1 MRKMLSDSYNSL
13 KLYLY
18 DKNTS
23 PLFGSLLVSWL
34 AWNYKFIL
42 LLLSNLSYQEKLN
55 MIDLIYGSNYEQYV
69 TGIVGPIA
77 TALIYIFLFPIPSK
91 FVFEYSLKRQ
101 DELNKIKQDINN
113 NQLISLEKSQSLRKK
128 ISELNI
134 EHAKESEENESKIDF
149 LTEKNSELESEIIS
163 LKKQLFD
170 NTITIEKPIDIEGYS
185 EPPNKVEK
193 SYLEIAEDLILDFFD
208 NNENGLVGKTI
219 LLDLLY
225 KRLNLKKYLIEKV
238 FSDLLRTSVLEE
250 NHSNGSA
257 RYRLSLHGIN
267 KLMDSIPSRTFI

>member
-1 MRKMLSDSYNSL
+1 MLSDSYNSL

-34 AWNYKFIL
+34 VWNYKFIL

-69 TGIVGPIA
+69 TGIIGPIA

-91 FVFEYSLKRQ
+91 FVFAYSLKRQ

-128 ISELNI
+128 ISELSI

-170 NTITIEKPIDIEGYS
+170 SASTIEKPIDVEGYS
-185 EPPNKVEK
+185 EPQNKVEK
-193 SYLEIAEDLILDFFD
+193 SYVEIAEDLLLDFFD
-208 NNENGLVGKTI
+208 NNENEFVGKNI
-219 LLDLLY
+219 LLDLIY
-225 KRLNLKKYLIEKV
+225 KRLNLKKYLVEKV
-238 FSDLLRTSVLEE
+238 FSDLLQTYLLEE
-250 NHSNGSA
+250 SFNNGSP
-257 RYRLSLHGIN
+257 RYRLSSHGIN
-267 KLMDSIPSRTFI
+267 KLMDSISLRTFI

>member
-1 MRKMLSDSYNSL
+1 MLSDSYNSL

-134 EHAKESEENESKIDF
+134 EHAKESEENEIKIDF

-170 NTITIEKPIDIEGYS
+170 NTITIEKPIDKEGYS

-208 NNENGLVGKTI
+208 SNENGLVGKTI

-250 NHSNGSA
+250 NHSNGSE

-267 KLMDSIPSRTFI
+267 KLMDSIPSRTFV

>member
-1 MRKMLSDSYNSL
+1 MLSDSYNSL

-170 NTITIEKPIDIEGYS
+170 NTITIEKPIDKEGYS
-185 EPPNKVEK
+185 EPSNKVEK

-208 NNENGLVGKTI
+208 SNENGLVGKTI

-250 NHSNGSA
+250 NHSNGSE

-267 KLMDSIPSRTFI
+267 KLMDSIPSRTFV

>member
-1 MRKMLSDSYNSL
+1 
-13 KLYLY
+13 
-18 DKNTS
+18 
-23 PLFGSLLVSWL
+23 
-34 AWNYKFIL
+34 
-42 LLLSNLSYQEKLN
+42 

-170 NTITIEKPIDIEGYS
+170 NTITIEKPIDKEGYS

-208 NNENGLVGKTI
+208 SNENELVGKTI

-250 NHSNGSA
+250 NHSNGSE

-267 KLMDSIPSRTFI
+267 KLMDSIPSRTFV

>member
-1 MRKMLSDSYNSL
+1 MLSDSYNSL

-170 NTITIEKPIDIEGYS
+170 NTITIEKPIDKEGYS

-208 NNENGLVGKTI
+208 SNENGLVGKTI

-250 NHSNGSA
+250 NHSNGSE

-267 KLMDSIPSRTFI
+267 KLMDSIPSRTFV

>member
-1 MRKMLSDSYNSL
+1 MLSEPYNSL

-128 ISELNI
+128 ISELSI

-170 NTITIEKPIDIEGYS
+170 SASSIEKPIDAEGYS
-185 EPPNKVEK
+185 EPQNKVEK
-193 SYLEIAEDLILDFFD
+193 SYVEMAEDLLLDFFD
-208 NNENGLVGKTI
+208 NNENEFVDKNI
-219 LLDLLY
+219 LLDLIY
-225 KRLNLKKYLIEKV
+225 KRLNLKKYLVEKI
-238 FSDLLRTSVLEE
+238 FSDLLQTYLLEE
-250 NHSNGSA
+250 GFSTGSP
-257 RYRLSLHGIN
+257 RYRLSPHGIN
-267 KLMDSIPSRTFI
+267 KLMDSISLRTFI

>member
-1 MRKMLSDSYNSL
+1 MLSDSYNSL

-170 NTITIEKPIDIEGYS
+170 NTITIEKPIDKEGYS

-208 NNENGLVGKTI
+208 SNENELVGKTI

-250 NHSNGSA
+250 NHSNGSE

-267 KLMDSIPSRTFI
+267 KLMDSIPSRTFV